1 MFRLLIFLLALTAT
15 IPSLAN
21 EKDIFGQTK
30 APQTPFPGE
39 YVGTYLGDKKEIKYG
54 LQIFA
59 LGDGL
64 FRAIGYN
71 GGLPG
76 DGFQKGGKI
85 ERVKGKL
92 ISHGKDTAVIIFQ
105 NGKEEAKATLK
116 QGILVGQ
123 EHDKIIARL
132 KKIERAHPIT
142 ETD

>member
-1 MFRLLIFLLALTAT
+1 MFRLFIFLFALTAT
-15 IPSLAN
+15 MPSLA
-21 EKDIFGQTK
+21 EEDIFGQTK
-30 APQTPFPGE
+30 APHTLFPGE

-85 ERVKGKL
+85 ERVEGKL
-92 ISHGKDTAVIIFQ
+92 ISNGKDTAVILFQ
-105 NGKEEAKATLK
+105 NGKEEAKATFK

>member
-1 MFRLLIFLLALTAT
+1 MFRLLIFLFALTAT
-15 IPSLAN
+15 MPSFA
-21 EKDIFGQTK
+21 EEDTFGQTK
-30 APQTPFPGE
+30 APHTLFPGE

-85 ERVKGKL
+85 ERVEGKL
-92 ISHGKDTAVIIFQ
+92 ISNSKDTAVILFQ
-105 NGKEEAKATLK
+105 NGKEEAKATFK
-116 QGILVGQ
+116 QGILIGQ
-123 EHDKIIARL
+123 EDDKIIARL